1 MIQSPV
7 AGEPP
12 ARITSSMVGKSAT
25 EEEPP
30 VAKESPVEKTSLA
43 ETEPPVDR
51 RSLNGQESPAVK
63 EFPARHDTPIEEE
76 SPAVKDAPVERVS
89 LVKDE
94 TLVEKDS
101 PAQQES
107 SAERESPVKE
117 KSPIEKDTLEQQA
130 APAER
135 ESLVREEAPVEKDS
149 PAEKDS
155 LVKEEPVVETQPS
168 VQQESPVQKQSP
180 IEGESSAEKDE
191 SALPGHE
198 SMVTVRLSEPPS
210 LVVDTDLPPAMP
222 TRRSMFGPEYTPTP
236 TPTSAKPSSLRS
248 EDRIDEVDEE
258 DEDLMQGNTVAA
270 ATGVAT
276 QGEGDEEAIPGRS
289 TLRETVVGRHNLQ
302 QELEDASY
310 DEESKGPGPSSS
322 RRGSVGSDSEDE
334 VNWDALQKKEDEQ
347 AQDQQDDNSTA
358 MLLARLEEENNKLA
372 VNPKGVKV
380 KVVEQPTMRRP
391 RPPSMAQMKQMVNG
405 PTPGA
410 LRYSVLPPPPM
421 TELEFYM
428 ALVKDYQQTAARLPT
443 LLSKKIRKGIPPPLR
458 GVVWQSMAGA
468 RDSGLLEQFDR
479 LSGESSPY
487 EGLIGKDLG
496 RSFPGVDMFRDPEGD
511 GQRMLGRVLKCFSLY
526 DQKIGYCQ
534 GLAFLVGPLL
544 MHMPDSQAFCV
555 LVRLMDQYDLRSCF
569 LPDLSGLHVRI
580 YQFRE
585 LLRANLPNLSAH
597 LDELQV
603 DPAYVSQW
611 FLSFFAVTCPL
622 PMLFRIYD
630 VIFAEGASETIMRV
644 ALSLMQKNESRILA
658 CSELEDVMQ
667 LLLSRGL
674 WDCYHYNADEFVDDF
689 VSLSGVVSREKLAQ
703 LELNYREAQIAT
715 TNAPRSSDV
724 TTAASRF
731 LGRLWT
737 TSSSSPKSALGAL
750 SPSLIAPSRPLSMLR
765 RSTSKQSL
773 ASTLNSMDASSA
785 SVLSTASTDATTIS
799 RDSSSNADDASIR
812 ESTPTAPKQS
822 ARSHHQSSNAT
833 ENKALHTQIEDLL
846 TAFSEL
852 QRNHA
857 LLATDLQREREQRE
871 EERQAVK
878 LLLDGLK
885 KTKKHPNNT
894 TPSDASAETQ
904 DDGAGQDNGAEQDDG
919 AGQDGA
925 SDELS
930 KLIDGVEERFG
941 ASAES
946 THATSV
952 SETRAQLRDEL
963 ARVKE
968 HLMIEVSKSQELN
981 RRIDDLGQ
989 EAQNLKDQLRDSHTH
1004 ARSLHQDKQRLEK
1017 QVHTMRV
1024 HRASSDTQAAGGGG
1038 TGGAEAGGWF
1048 ASAANSAANLAA
1060 GVAGGS
1066 GPPNG
1071 GLRELKLG
1079 RSKSTP
1085 SQANYVKRSSS
1096 LLVRTQTEPVGSP
1109 SGEHESLVL
1118 ELVQAKTAEAVAR
1131 QEADEYKQALESL
1144 RKACGIAPGGE
1155 ASAATGLFGRLTGAV
1170 SEAGNANKSA
1180 PPAAPALTSAPA
1192 PAANANGGGFW
1203 GWRR

>member
-1 MIQSPV
+1 
-7 AGEPP
+7 
-12 ARITSSMVGKSAT
+12 
-25 EEEPP
+25 
-30 VAKESPVEKTSLA
+30 
-43 ETEPPVDR
+43 
-51 RSLNGQESPAVK
+51 
-63 EFPARHDTPIEEE
+63 
-76 SPAVKDAPVERVS
+76 
-89 LVKDE
+89 
-94 TLVEKDS
+94 
-101 PAQQES
+101 
-107 SAERESPVKE
+107 
-117 KSPIEKDTLEQQA
+117 
-130 APAER
+130 
-135 ESLVREEAPVEKDS
+135 
-149 PAEKDS
+149 
-155 LVKEEPVVETQPS
+155 
-168 VQQESPVQKQSP
+168 
-180 IEGESSAEKDE
+180 
-191 SALPGHE
+191 
-198 SMVTVRLSEPPS
+198 
-210 LVVDTDLPPAMP
+210 
-222 TRRSMFGPEYTPTP
+222 
-236 TPTSAKPSSLRS
+236 
-248 EDRIDEVDEE
+248 
-258 DEDLMQGNTVAA
+258 
-270 ATGVAT
+270 
-276 QGEGDEEAIPGRS
+276 
-289 TLRETVVGRHNLQ
+289 
-302 QELEDASY
+302 
-310 DEESKGPGPSSS
+310 
-322 RRGSVGSDSEDE
+322 
-334 VNWDALQKKEDEQ
+334 
-347 AQDQQDDNSTA
+347 
-358 MLLARLEEENNKLA
+358 
-372 VNPKGVKV
+372 
-380 KVVEQPTMRRP
+380 
-391 RPPSMAQMKQMVNG
+391 
-405 PTPGA
+405 
-410 LRYSVLPPPPM
+410 
-421 TELEFYM
+421 
-428 ALVKDYQQTAARLPT
+428 
-443 LLSKKIRKGIPPPLR
+443 
-458 GVVWQSMAGA
+458 
-468 RDSGLLEQFDR
+468 
-479 LSGESSPY
+479 
-487 EGLIGKDLG
+487 
-496 RSFPGVDMFRDPEGD
+496 
-511 GQRMLGRVLKCFSLY
+511 
-526 DQKIGYCQ
+526 
-534 GLAFLVGPLL
+534 
-544 MHMPDSQAFCV
+544 
-555 LVRLMDQYDLRSCF
+555 MDQYDLRSCF

-585 LLRANLPNLSAH
+585 LLRANLPNLSGH

-750 SPSLIAPSRPLSMLR
+750 SPGLIAPSRPLSMLR

-812 ESTPTAPKQS
+812 ESTPTAPKQL

-878 LLLDGLK
+878 SLLDGLK
-885 KTKKHPNNT
+885 KTKKHTNNT
-894 TPSDASAETQ
+894 TPSDAATE
-904 DDGAGQDNGAEQDDG
+904 GQDYGASQGD
-919 AGQDGA
+919 GQDGA

-941 ASAES
+941 SADES
-946 THATSV
+946 THTTSV
-952 SETRAQLRDEL
+952 SETRAQLQDEL

-989 EAQNLKDQLRDSHTH
+989 EAQTLKEQLRESHTH

-1024 HRASSDTQAAGGGG
+1024 HRASSDTQAGGGG

-1060 GVAGGS
+1060 GVSGGS

-1085 SQANYVKRSSS
+1085 SQVNYVKRSSS

-1131 QEADEYKQALESL
+1131 QEADEYKQKLETL
-1144 RKACGIAPGGE
+1144 RKACGIPPGGE
-1155 ASAATGLFGRLTGAV
+1155 SPAAANTAMGMFGRLTGAV
-1170 SEAGNANKSA
+1170 SEAGNVNKSV
-1180 PPAAPALTSAPA
+1180 PPTAPAPTSAPA
-1192 PAANANGGGFW
+1192 PAANANGGGGGGGFW

>member
-1 MIQSPV
+1 
-7 AGEPP
+7 
-12 ARITSSMVGKSAT
+12 
-25 EEEPP
+25 
-30 VAKESPVEKTSLA
+30 
-43 ETEPPVDR
+43 
-51 RSLNGQESPAVK
+51 
-63 EFPARHDTPIEEE
+63 
-76 SPAVKDAPVERVS
+76 
-89 LVKDE
+89 
-94 TLVEKDS
+94 
-101 PAQQES
+101 
-107 SAERESPVKE
+107 
-117 KSPIEKDTLEQQA
+117 
-130 APAER
+130 
-135 ESLVREEAPVEKDS
+135 
-149 PAEKDS
+149 
-155 LVKEEPVVETQPS
+155 
-168 VQQESPVQKQSP
+168 
-180 IEGESSAEKDE
+180 
-191 SALPGHE
+191 
-198 SMVTVRLSEPPS
+198 
-210 LVVDTDLPPAMP
+210 
-222 TRRSMFGPEYTPTP
+222 
-236 TPTSAKPSSLRS
+236 
-248 EDRIDEVDEE
+248 
-258 DEDLMQGNTVAA
+258 
-270 ATGVAT
+270 
-276 QGEGDEEAIPGRS
+276 
-289 TLRETVVGRHNLQ
+289 
-302 QELEDASY
+302 
-310 DEESKGPGPSSS
+310 
-322 RRGSVGSDSEDE
+322 
-334 VNWDALQKKEDEQ
+334 
-347 AQDQQDDNSTA
+347 
-358 MLLARLEEENNKLA
+358 
-372 VNPKGVKV
+372 
-380 KVVEQPTMRRP
+380 
-391 RPPSMAQMKQMVNG
+391 
-405 PTPGA
+405 
-410 LRYSVLPPPPM
+410 
-421 TELEFYM
+421 
-428 ALVKDYQQTAARLPT
+428 
-443 LLSKKIRKGIPPPLR
+443 
-458 GVVWQSMAGA
+458 
-468 RDSGLLEQFDR
+468 
-479 LSGESSPY
+479 
-487 EGLIGKDLG
+487 
-496 RSFPGVDMFRDPEGD
+496 
-511 GQRMLGRVLKCFSLY
+511 
-526 DQKIGYCQ
+526 
-534 GLAFLVGPLL
+534 
-544 MHMPDSQAFCV
+544 
-555 LVRLMDQYDLRSCF
+555 MDQYDLRSCF

-750 SPSLIAPSRPLSMLR
+750 SPGLIAPSRPLSMLR

-812 ESTPTAPKQS
+812 ESTPTAPRQS
-822 ARSHHQSSNAT
+822 ARSHHQSSNAN

-878 LLLDGLK
+878 SLLDGLK
-885 KTKKHPNNT
+885 KTKKHTNNT
-894 TPSDASAETQ
+894 IPSDVAAENQ
-904 DDGAGQDNGAEQDDG
+904 VDGAGQDD
-919 AGQDGA
+919 A
-925 SDELS
+925 SDKLS

-941 ASAES
+941 ASDDS
-946 THATSV
+946 THPTSV

-1024 HRASSDTQAAGGGG
+1024 HRASSDAQAGGGG

-1144 RKACGIAPGGE
+1144 RKACGIAAGGE
-1155 ASAATGLFGRLTGAV
+1155 PSAATGAANAAMGMFGRLTGAV
-1170 SEAGNANKSA
+1170 SEAGNVNKTVPPTVPA
-1180 PPAAPALTSAPA
+1180 PTSAPA